1 MTKLSTNSSLINT
14 MTIFTDG
21 SAQDNFGPTGSGL
34 VNKNSGHHSL
44 SIKHAKNI
52 TSCGTSYEG
61 EIEAIKLVTDHA
73 F

>member
-1 MTKLSTNSSLINT
+1 

-21 SAQDNFGPTGSGL
+21 SVQDNSGPTGSRL
-34 VNKNSGHHSL
+34 VNKNSGHHSV
-44 SIKHAKNI
+44 SIKHAKTI

>member
-14 MTIFTDG
+14 MTI
-21 SAQDNFGPTGSGL
+21 FGPTGSGL

-44 SIKHAKNI
+44 SIKHAKTI

>member
-1 MTKLSTNSSLINT
+1 MTKLSTNSSLNT

-21 SAQDNFGPTGSGL
+21 SVQDNSGPTGSGL
-34 VNKNSGHHSL
+34 VNKNSGYHSV
-44 SIKHAKNI
+44 SIKHAKTI

>member
-44 SIKHAKNI
+44 LNMP
-52 TSCGTSYEG
+52 
-61 EIEAIKLVTDHA
+61 KLSLLVVQA
-73 F
+73 MKVK